1 MKKHILASIVI
12 PIKDNSDMLK
22 KCLDSISKQNYRPIE
37 VIINDDKKFP
47 SGDNEELAK
56 KFDSRKLKIVYV
68 KKNEGMAQARHSGFL
83 ISSGE
88 CVLHLDSDMTL
99 GKKVIKECVQK
110 IDPYGGLIIPEKSVA
125 SDFWGNCR
133 KLEREC
139 YLGDESIE
147 CARFYKREAY
157 EKIQYHDD
165 SLVFSED
172 RDVHIRIKK
181 TGYKIGRIN
190 SFIYHHEGKNKLTT
204 QFKKR
209 FYYGTTGERYI
220 NKHPLEALIQAN
232 IIFRPAF
239 FRNWRLLAKNPHL
252 TIGMFVLR
260 LAEFTAFT
268 AGMIYNRFFSSRRKK
283 L

>member
-1 MKKHILASIVI
+1 MKNHILVSILI
-12 PIKDNSDMLK
+12 PIKNDSKKLK
-22 KCLDSISKQNYRPIE
+22 KCLESLYNQTYRPIE
-37 VIINDDKKFP
+37 VIINDDKKSP
-47 SGDNEELAK
+47 SEDNKQLAK
-56 KFDSRKLKIVYV
+56 KINSQKLKVVYFN
-68 KKNEGMAQARHSGFL
+68 KNEGMAQARHSGFL
-83 ISSGE
+83 VSSGE
-88 CVLHLDSDMTL
+88 CILHLDSDMTL
-99 GKKVIKECVQK
+99 TKNLIKECVQK
-110 IDPYGGLIIPEKSVA
+110 IDSYGGLIIPEKSVA

-157 EKIQYHDD
+157 EKIGYHDD

-172 RDVHIRIKK
+172 RDVHIRIKEA
-181 TGYKIGRIN
+181 GYEIGRIN

-220 NKHPLEALIQAN
+220 KKHPLEALIQAN

-239 FRNWRLLAKNPHL
+239 FRNWKLLAKNPRL
-252 TIGMFVLR
+252 TIGMFILR

-268 AGMIYNRFFSSRRKK
+268 AGMIYNRFLSSRGEK